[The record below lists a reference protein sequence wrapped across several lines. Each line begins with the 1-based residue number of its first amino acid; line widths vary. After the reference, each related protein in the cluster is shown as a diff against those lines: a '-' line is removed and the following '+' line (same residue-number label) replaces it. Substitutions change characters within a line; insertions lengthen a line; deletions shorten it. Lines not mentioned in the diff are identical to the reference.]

1 MENKLNQGYEVS
13 IEEIDS
19 QELEKLRQKAELFD
33 KLNVSESLNIAQN
46 ITNNAIN
53 VNSASKTRLSEVE
66 NIEQLV
72 NIFINHSNEIQTM
85 SNLSL
90 DSAKIASQESTS
102 VITLIQELFDLI
114 NNMSSAI
121 DEFSQTI
128 KELNN
133 KNNSITDLVKDNDK
147 VSMQIN
153 LLAINAAIEASR
165 AKEYGKG
172 FAIVASEVKKL
183 AAASKESTL
192 NIGNEIDTIK
202 QMTSS
207 VTNKNEAVQVLVKNS
222 VEISKDA
229 ILKLNN
235 LILVANQNSEN
246 SNTISCNVNQQLQS
260 SDTIKSK
267 IHNVVEDTKKAI
279 SGSQTNIQLG
289 QTLIQ
294 NLES

>member
-1 MENKLNQGYEVS
+1 MS

-19 QELEKLRQKAELFD
+19 QELEILRQKAELFD
-33 KLNVSESLNIAQN
+33 KLNLNESLNIAQD

-53 VNSASKTRLSEVE
+53 VNSASKTRLSEVQ

-72 NIFINHSNEIQTM
+72 NVFINHSNEIQTM
-85 SNLSL
+85 STFSL
-90 DSAKIASQESTS
+90 DSAKIASQESTN

-114 NNMSSAI
+114 NNMSNSI

-128 KELNN
+128 KELND
-133 KNNSITDLVKDNDK
+133 KNNSITDLVKVNDK
-147 VSMQIN
+147 ISMQIN
-153 LLAINAAIEASR
+153 LLAINAAIEASK
-165 AKEYGKG
+165 AKEFGKG

-183 AAASKESTL
+183 AASSKQSTL

-207 VTNKNEAVQVLVKNS
+207 VTNKNDAVQVLVKNG

-246 SNTISCNVNQQLQS
+246 SNTISSNVTRQLES

-289 QTLIQ
+289 QALIQ
-294 NLES
+294 NFEN

>member
-1 MENKLNQGYEVS
+1 MS

-19 QELEKLRQKAELFD
+19 QELEILRQKAELFD
-33 KLNVSESLNIAQN
+33 KLNLNESLNIAQD

-53 VNSASKTRLSEVE
+53 VNSASKTRLSEVQ

-72 NIFINHSNEIQTM
+72 NVFINHSNEIQTM
-85 SNLSL
+85 STFSL
-90 DSAKIASQESTS
+90 DSAKIASQESTN

-114 NNMSSAI
+114 NNMSNSI

-128 KELNN
+128 KELND
-133 KNNSITDLVKDNDK
+133 KNNSITDLVKVNDK
-147 VSMQIN
+147 ISMQIN
-153 LLAINAAIEASR
+153 LLAINAAIEATK
-165 AKEYGKG
+165 AKEFGKG

-183 AAASKESTL
+183 AASSKQSTL

-207 VTNKNEAVQVLVKNS
+207 VTNKNDAVQVLVKNS

-246 SNTISCNVNQQLQS
+246 SNTISCNVTRQLES

-289 QTLIQ
+289 QALIQ
-294 NLES
+294 NLEN

>member
-1 MENKLNQGYEVS
+1 MS

-19 QELEKLRQKAELFD
+19 QELEILRQKAELFD
-33 KLNVSESLNIAQN
+33 KLNLNESLNIAQD

-53 VNSASKTRLSEVE
+53 VNSASKTRLSEVQ

-72 NIFINHSNEIQTM
+72 KVFINHSNEIQTM
-85 SNLSL
+85 STFSL
-90 DSAKIASQESTS
+90 DSAKIASQESTN

-114 NNMSSAI
+114 NNMSNSI

-128 KELNN
+128 KELND
-133 KNNSITDLVKDNDK
+133 KNNSITDLVKVNDK
-147 VSMQIN
+147 ISMQIN
-153 LLAINAAIEASR
+153 LLAINAAIEASK
-165 AKEYGKG
+165 AKEFGKG

-183 AAASKESTL
+183 AASSKQSTL

-207 VTNKNEAVQVLVKNS
+207 VTNKNDAVQVLVKNS

-246 SNTISCNVNQQLQS
+246 SNTISCNVTRQLES

-289 QTLIQ
+289 QALIQ
-294 NLES
+294 NLEN

>member
-1 MENKLNQGYEVS
+1 MS

-19 QELEKLRQKAELFD
+19 QELEILRQKAELFD
-33 KLNVSESLNIAQN
+33 KLNLNESLNIAQD

-53 VNSASKTRLSEVE
+53 VNSASKTRLSEVQ

-72 NIFINHSNEIQTM
+72 NVFINHSNEIQTM
-85 SNLSL
+85 STFSL
-90 DSAKIASQESTS
+90 DSAKIASQESTN

-114 NNMSSAI
+114 NNMSNSI

-128 KELNN
+128 KELND
-133 KNNSITDLVKDNDK
+133 KNNSITDLVKVNDK
-147 VSMQIN
+147 ISMQIN
-153 LLAINAAIEASR
+153 LLAINAAIEASK
-165 AKEYGKG
+165 AKEFGKG

-183 AAASKESTL
+183 AASSKQSTL

-207 VTNKNEAVQVLVKNS
+207 VTNKNDAVQVLVKNG

-246 SNTISCNVNQQLQS
+246 SNTISSNVTRQLES

-267 IHNVVEDTKKAI
+267 IHNVVEDTKKTI

-289 QTLIQ
+289 QAHIQ
-294 NLES
+294 NIEK

>member
-1 MENKLNQGYEVS
+1 MS

-19 QELEKLRQKAELFD
+19 QELEILRQKAELFD
-33 KLNVSESLNIAQN
+33 KLNLNESLNIAQD

-53 VNSASKTRLSEVE
+53 VNSASKTRLSEVQ

-72 NIFINHSNEIQTM
+72 NVFINHSNEIQTM
-85 SNLSL
+85 STFSL
-90 DSAKIASQESTS
+90 DSAKIASQESTN

-114 NNMSSAI
+114 NNMSNSI

-128 KELNN
+128 KELND
-133 KNNSITDLVKDNDK
+133 KNNSITDLVKVNDK
-147 VSMQIN
+147 ISMQIN
-153 LLAINAAIEASR
+153 LLAINAAIEASK
-165 AKEYGKG
+165 AKEFGKG

-183 AAASKESTL
+183 AASSKQSTL

-207 VTNKNEAVQVLVKNS
+207 VTNKNDAVQVLVKNS

-246 SNTISCNVNQQLQS
+246 SNTISCNVTRQLES

-267 IHNVVEDTKKAI
+267 IHNVVKDTKKAI

-289 QTLIQ
+289 QALIQ
-294 NLES
+294 NLEN

>member
-1 MENKLNQGYEVS
+1 MS
-13 IEEIDS
+13 MEEIDS
-19 QELEKLRQKAELFD
+19 QELEILRQKAELFD
-33 KLNVSESLNIAQN
+33 KLNLNESLNIAQD

-53 VNSASKTRLSEVE
+53 VNSASKTRLSEVQ

-72 NIFINHSNEIQTM
+72 NVFINHSNEIQTM
-85 SNLSL
+85 STFSL
-90 DSAKIASQESTS
+90 DSAKIASQESTN

-114 NNMSSAI
+114 NNMSNSI

-128 KELNN
+128 KELND
-133 KNNSITDLVKDNDK
+133 KNNSITDLVKVNDK
-147 VSMQIN
+147 ISMQIN
-153 LLAINAAIEASR
+153 LLAINAAIEASK
-165 AKEYGKG
+165 AKEFGKG

-183 AAASKESTL
+183 AASSKQSTL

-207 VTNKNEAVQVLVKNS
+207 VTNKNDAVQVLVKNS

-246 SNTISCNVNQQLQS
+246 SNTISCNVTRQLES

-289 QTLIQ
+289 QALIQ
-294 NLES
+294 NLEN

>member
-1 MENKLNQGYEVS
+1 MT
-13 IEEIDS
+13 IEETET
-19 QELEKLRQKAELFD
+19 QEIEIVRQTAELFD
-33 KLNVSESLNIAQN
+33 KLNLNDSLNIAQD

-53 VNSASKTRLSEVE
+53 VNSASKTRLSEVQ

-72 NIFINHSNEIQTM
+72 NVFINHSNEIQTM
-85 SNLSL
+85 STFSL
-90 DSAKIASQESTS
+90 DSAKIASQESTN

-114 NNMSSAI
+114 NNMSNSI

-128 KELNN
+128 KELND
-133 KNNSITDLVKDNDK
+133 KNNSITDLVKVNDK
-147 VSMQIN
+147 ISMQIN
-153 LLAINAAIEASR
+153 LLAINAAIEASK
-165 AKEYGKG
+165 AKEFGKG
-172 FAIVASEVKKL
+172 FAIVACEVKKL
-183 AAASKESTL
+183 AASSKQSTL

-207 VTNKNEAVQVLVKNS
+207 VTNKNDAVQVLVKNS

-246 SNTISCNVNQQLQS
+246 SNTISCNVTRQLES

-289 QTLIQ
+289 QALIQ
-294 NLES
+294 NLEN

>member
-1 MENKLNQGYEVS
+1 MS

-19 QELEKLRQKAELFD
+19 QELEILRQKAELFD
-33 KLNVSESLNIAQN
+33 KLNLNESLNIAQD

-53 VNSASKTRLSEVE
+53 VNSVSKTRLSEVQ

-72 NIFINHSNEIQTM
+72 NVFINHSNEIQTM
-85 SNLSL
+85 STFSL
-90 DSAKIASQESTS
+90 DSAKIASQESTN

-114 NNMSSAI
+114 NNMSNSI

-128 KELNN
+128 KELND
-133 KNNSITDLVKDNDK
+133 KNNSITDLVKVNDK
-147 VSMQIN
+147 ISMQIN
-153 LLAINAAIEASR
+153 LLAINAAIEASK
-165 AKEYGKG
+165 AKEFGKG

-183 AAASKESTL
+183 AASSKQSTL

-207 VTNKNEAVQVLVKNS
+207 VTNKNDAVQVLVKNS

-246 SNTISCNVNQQLQS
+246 SNTISCNVTRQLES

-289 QTLIQ
+289 QALIQ
-294 NLES
+294 NLEN

>member
-1 MENKLNQGYEVS
+1 MS

-19 QELEKLRQKAELFD
+19 QELEILRQKAELFD
-33 KLNVSESLNIAQN
+33 KLNLNESLNIAQD

-53 VNSASKTRLSEVE
+53 VNSATKTRLSEVQ

-72 NIFINHSNEIQTM
+72 NVFINHSNEIQTM
-85 SNLSL
+85 STFSL
-90 DSAKIASQESTS
+90 DSAKIASQESTN

-114 NNMSSAI
+114 NNMSNSI

-128 KELNN
+128 KELND
-133 KNNSITDLVKDNDK
+133 KNNSITDLVKVNDK
-147 VSMQIN
+147 ISMQIN
-153 LLAINAAIEASR
+153 LLAINAAIEASK
-165 AKEYGKG
+165 AKEFGKG

-183 AAASKESTL
+183 AASSKQSTL

-207 VTNKNEAVQVLVKNS
+207 VTNKNDAVQVLVKNS

-246 SNTISCNVNQQLQS
+246 SNTISCNVTRQLES

-289 QTLIQ
+289 QALIQ
-294 NLES
+294 TLEN

>member
-1 MENKLNQGYEVS
+1 MS

-19 QELEKLRQKAELFD
+19 QELEILRQKAELFD
-33 KLNVSESLNIAQN
+33 KLNLNESLNIAQD

-53 VNSASKTRLSEVE
+53 VNSASKTRLSEVQ

-72 NIFINHSNEIQTM
+72 NVFINHSNEIQTM
-85 SNLSL
+85 STFSL
-90 DSAKIASQESTS
+90 DSAKIASQESTN

-114 NNMSSAI
+114 NNMSNSI

-128 KELNN
+128 KELND
-133 KNNSITDLVKDNDK
+133 KNNSITDLVKVNDK
-147 VSMQIN
+147 ISMQIN
-153 LLAINAAIEASR
+153 LLAINAAIEASK
-165 AKEYGKG
+165 AKEFGKG

-183 AAASKESTL
+183 AASSKQSTL

-207 VTNKNEAVQVLVKNS
+207 VTNKNDAVQVLVKNG

-235 LILVANQNSEN
+235 LILVANQNS
-246 SNTISCNVNQQLQS
+246 
-260 SDTIKSK
+260 
-267 IHNVVEDTKKAI
+267 
-279 SGSQTNIQLG
+279 
-289 QTLIQ
+289 
-294 NLES
+294 